1 MQQIITSIKKVY
13 LNNKG
18 LILNILS
25 AFIIKGL
32 GLIINLVSMPLYIT
46 YFDDNLVLG
55 LWFTLLSVLN
65 WILSFDIGIGNGV
78 RNHLT
83 VAISRKDKVE
93 CKRLISSGYFVL
105 SILTIALTVLLFTLI
120 PYFDLHSFFNVPNSV
135 IDSQYLATSVIII
148 SLGILVS
155 FFFRII
161 SSILYA
167 LQLASA
173 NNLIHLVTSI
183 LLVVYLCFDYQS
195 YNLNEKLLIISLA
208 YAIIINIPLLFASIW
223 VFLFSKVRDCKPN
236 IYFITKKNSKQ
247 VLSLGIIFFIVQ
259 VLYMIITVTNEWFIS
274 KFFSPE
280 YCVEYQA
287 YFRIFSL
294 VGSLFLLAL
303 APVWS
308 AVTKAYAEKNY
319 RWIIKLQRLL
329 NYLALAFSIFQLIL
343 VPLIQPLFD
352 LWLGK
357 GVIEVDYKT
366 AFIFLLYGTITIWI
380 SIESTVVA
388 GLGLLKTQLWGY
400 SFAVLCKIILVIL
413 ISKTS
418 DCWSIVIFA
427 TAIGL
432 LPYCIIQPLKIR
444 NLLSKMES
452 TNRHYAN

>member
-1 MQQIITSIKKVY
+1 MQALSSIKNVY

-18 LILNILS
+18 LVLNILS
-25 AFIIKGL
+25 AFAIKGL
-32 GLIINLVSMPLYIT
+32 GLIVNLVSMPLYII
-46 YFDDNLVLG
+46 YFNDNLVLG

-65 WILSFDIGIGNGV
+65 WILSFDIGIGNGL

-83 VAISRKDKVE
+83 VAISRNDKTE
-93 CKRLISSGYFVL
+93 CKKLISSGYF
-105 SILTIALTVLLFTLI
+105 ILGVITIAFTVILLNLI
-120 PYFDLHSFFNVPNSV
+120 PHCDLYSFFNVPIDIIDFNNLAISV
-135 IDSQYLATSVIII
+135 TIIL
-148 SLGILVS
+148 LGILIS

-195 YNLNEKLLIISLA
+195 YNLNEKLLHISLA
-208 YAIIINIPLLFASIW
+208 YAIIINVPLIFASIW
-223 VFLFSKVRDCKPN
+223 VFCFSNLKDCKPN
-236 IYFITKKNSKQ
+236 IHFITTKYSRQ
-247 VLSLGIIFFIVQ
+247 VLSLGMTFFFVQ

-294 VGSLFLLAL
+294 IGSLFLLAL

-319 RWIIKLQRLL
+319 HWIIKLQRLL
-329 NYLALAFSIFQLIL
+329 YYFAIAFSILQMIL
-343 VPLIQPLFD
+343 VPVLQPIFD
-352 LWLGK
+352 LWLGE
-357 GVIEVDYKT
+357 GMIEVDYIT
-366 AFIFLLYGTITIWI
+366 TFVFLLYGTISIWI